1 MSQFSSDRS
10 NPPVRFRP
18 GPGQVGVQAAISGS
32 RRGNRG
38 DGNARSAGGGRTI
51 SPASPQRAGGGLA
64 APAQPDAPEPADYR
78 HLILAAQHENMRRLG
93 RDIPLGISMILNG
106 DYRQVMDEG
115 QRPFDWFLDL
125 P

>member
-1 MSQFSSDRS
+1 MSEFSSDRS

-18 GPGQVGVQAAISGS
+18 GPGQVGVQAAI
-32 RRGNRG
+32 RGTRGHRG
-38 DGNARSAGGGRTI
+38 DETPRSAGGRRPI
-51 SPASPQRAGGGLA
+51 SPASPQRAGGGA
-64 APAQPDAPEPADYR
+64 ATTPAQPDAEAPDYR
-78 HLILAAQHENMRRLG
+78 HLVLAAQHENMRRLG
-93 RDIPLGISMILNG
+93 RDIPFGISMILNG